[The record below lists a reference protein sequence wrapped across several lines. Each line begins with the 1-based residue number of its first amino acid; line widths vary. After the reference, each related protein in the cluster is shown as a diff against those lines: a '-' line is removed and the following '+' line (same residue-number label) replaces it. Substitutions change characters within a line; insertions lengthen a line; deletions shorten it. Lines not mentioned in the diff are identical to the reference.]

1 MKSIHTTVENIVQA
15 GIQNFAA
22 GMATKVT
29 TLDAKVDE
37 LAAQLNN
44 FIAHVKNTYVTKPYF
59 NMSLSDL
66 HPDRKRARANGRN
79 TSRSISP
86 TRENPQG
93 PESTEHG
100 GP

>member
-1 MKSIHTTVENIVQA
+1 
-15 GIQNFAA
+15 
-22 GMATKVT
+22 MATKVS
-29 TLDAKVDE
+29 TLDAKFDG

-44 FIAHVKNTYVTKPYF
+44 FIAHVKNTYVTKQHL
-59 NMSLSDL
+59 NTSLSDL
-66 HPDRKRARANGRN
+66 HPDRKRVRANGRN

-86 TRENPQG
+86 TRESRQR